1 MFEFEKNDVK
11 TARKWFEMGCKAEK
25 PQEKLEY
32 YSKALKIDPNHI
44 SAWNNKGV
52 ALRLLGKF
60 EKAIECFD
68 KALKIG
74 PKLGIL
80 WNNKGVALRLLG
92 KFEKAIECF
101 DKALKIDP
109 KDKLALK
116 NREIVMDKIVELK
129 IPDNKTNPS
138 S

>member
-11 TARKWFEMGCKAEK
+11 TARKWFEMGCKAEN

-32 YSKALKIDPNHI
+32 YSKTLKINPNHI
-44 SAWNNKGV
+44 SA
-52 ALRLLGKF
+52 
-60 EKAIECFD
+60 
-68 KALKIG
+68 
-74 PKLGIL
+74 

-116 NREIVMDKIVELK
+116 NREIVMDKLAERK